1 MAFPKAGS
9 KPLTSAPDCRRERS
23 RFSFRS
29 CTAAITGSDEILE
42 VKQHVYTSSDVL
54 ETTHYANF
62 YLQRTRQALEKVLGR
77 ETQSLEFSSSA
88 MLASAMAMR
97 VSSGLLQPELAN
109 YTVRAAGTHRQT
121 SYGTHRHTYTSQRQ
135 TKLNS
140 AFWFLGCR
148 IKTRARGE
156 KNVTPRLP
164 YK

>member
-62 YLQRTRQALEKVLGR
+62 YLQRTRQVLEKVLGR

-88 MLASAMAMR
+88 MLCSAMEMR
-97 VSSGLLQPELAN
+97 VSSRLLQPERAN

-121 SYGTHRHTYTSQRQ
+121 SHGTYRHTYTSQRH
-135 TKLNS
+135 TEWNS
-140 AFWFLGCR
+140 AFGFFKCS
-148 IKTRARGE
+148 AR
-156 KNVTPRLP
+156 KKRHA
-164 YK
+164 